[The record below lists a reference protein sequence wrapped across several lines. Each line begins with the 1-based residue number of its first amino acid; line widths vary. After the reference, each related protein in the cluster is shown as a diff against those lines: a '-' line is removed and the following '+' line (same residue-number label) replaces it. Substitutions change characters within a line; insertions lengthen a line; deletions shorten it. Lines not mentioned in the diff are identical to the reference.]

1 MKQLHMSVSN
11 KESEAIICPSL
22 SPCQFSSFRNFLCLA
37 HALNAKNQPSSK
49 YIIHFLSHCRL
60 LEEVEAQNEQLA
72 AIEAESQ
79 QIQVALEAQEAV
91 VADLRRRREEREARE
106 RREAEENARNQAA
119 SGSGGKKPPPGPPAP
134 PSSSSTPSS
143 QA

>member
-1 MKQLHMSVSN
+1 MSIPIPIQYPPANSATFAIFFVSHAFNN
-11 KESEAIICPSL
+11 K
-22 SPCQFSSFRNFLCLA
+22 
-37 HALNAKNQPSSK
+37 KNHP
-49 YIIHFLSHCRL
+49 FFSHCRL

-106 RREAEENARNQAA
+106 AEEKARNQAA
-119 SGSGGKKPPPGPPAP
+119 SSGSDKKDPPPP
-134 PSSSSTPSS
+134 T
-143 QA
+143 Q

>member
-1 MKQLHMSVSN
+1 MRSITK
-11 KESEAIICPSL
+11 
-22 SPCQFSSFRNFLCLA
+22 
-37 HALNAKNQPSSK
+37 KNHP
-49 YIIHFLSHCRL
+49 FFSHCRL

-106 RREAEENARNQAA
+106 AEEKARNQAA
-119 SGSGGKKPPPGPPAP
+119 SSGSSNNEKKDPPPPPP
-134 PSSSSTPSS
+134 PPPTT
-143 QA
+143 Q